1 MASKSSGIL
10 LLLEETGLLK
20 IKDKLTDLGIEEL
33 SDMKFLQQEDWD
45 SLGLSKIELN
55 KLKFHLNK
63 EDDPKAAD
71 SVADKSEPVSKLSLN
86 EGIINYIIYTTLVP
100 KHGQVKLNLEETSL
114 DGLVSAITAQEQLID
129 GVTVELYSPQGYPIA
144 PEPFAYEKSL
154 RYWQINNGTLV
165 LAIPRKH
172 LMMAEVGQPGLDPTV
187 GACQI
192 FVKHNKTSVI
202 RVDTDKDTGKTL
214 RQKISSKLNIPT
226 PCIKLSYGG
235 TLIRSSDA
243 KLSTYNIQENST
255 IQMWTYG
262 VAWSTSWRN
271 NFTNKSCLPLF
282 EQSEDSLTCFN
293 SALYCVAMK
302 LCKAKQDDIA
312 KVLGHIRRLVR
323 CPPLIDSL
331 NKLFRNEALLF
342 SHKVA
347 IQEIL
352 YLLFEQLLGS
362 INSLASDVSLDPKEV
377 FMSSPTL
384 FAYLIAEA
392 KITDKDSENFKE
404 FDLLCCLS
412 NLRVEDPVLIPG
424 SNQPFDREAVL
435 EKIQDQ
441 EPIPGCAIDDISEA
455 DLHPDLVRKN
465 LLLSFSADSAYIWQG
480 KCTKEDLVDGYNVPV
495 VVSSWSELVNK
506 RKPLKYLEVLKP
518 LELKINSSNPYV
530 LTLNSSKCVVVY
542 VEREACADTSRDY
555 VLFNPQIGSTES
567 IDPDELARTLYGT
580 VAKVQSF
587 SSGQEERIDLSTIQL
602 QDPVVTRRP
611 EEAIIVLIDVSG
623 SMNGGWDSG
632 VTRLGAVK
640 QLFHAFAN
648 RTMAYNLFHVIGLTV
663 FATKVTCVSK
673 VTELFEQF
681 KEYVDALH
689 THDTTALYDAINDAT
704 TQLIEFTTKHSTI
717 LETGGIGECP
727 IANAP
732 GGATGSTESE
742 GLLTRLF
749 KFGSSAPKHSPSKGA
764 AKPLANVDTSPKL
777 PAVRRRIICLTDG
790 DDNAS
795 TKRPLDVINRCLK
808 ENVIVDSFVIGNG
821 NDNMKAIS
829 HATGGCSFLPAE
841 IAGALKLFEMEGVL
855 SMSRRDVAPAVGPLL
870 EIDFSRF
877 KCGDYDQEPETQMP
891 SEMAKKVISAKACLA
906 KQASTMPT
914 SNTGRAS
921 KRIMAELAKIQKDPH
936 ASIEIYPSEDDISF
950 WRLLVT
956 GPEFTPYENCVF
968 LLYVKFLET
977 YPMSPPEVRFIT
989 PIYHCNI
996 NHSGRICHSVFG
1008 RNYSSDLSMR
1018 EILDCMYGLLL
1029 EPEPNDPLDSNMAE
1043 QYFSERE
1050 TYNEKAKRMAR
1061 QHASKTVAQWRKEL
1075 LGTVVTDSEIGQVP
1089 KELICSL
1096 CGDMFTDPVK
1106 TPFGDTY
1113 ERMAIENH
1121 LDTVETDPK
1130 TGQPLKKDQLVPD
1143 LKMKDK
1149 IRLHQEAN
1157 VVPKGWWD
1165 K

>member
-1 MASKSSGIL
+1 MAYKSSEIL

-20 IKDKLTDLGIEEL
+20 IKDKLADLGIEDL
-33 SDMKFLQQEDWD
+33 NDMKFLQQEDWD

-63 EDDPKAAD
+63 DNDPIPAD
-71 SVADKSEPVSKLSLN
+71 SDADTSEPVSKLSLD
-86 EGIINYIIYTTLVP
+86 EGIISYIIYTSLVP
-100 KHGQVKLNLEETSL
+100 KHGQVKLNLAETSL
-114 DGLVSAITAQEQLID
+114 DGLVSAITTQEQILD
-129 GVTVELYSPQGYPIA
+129 GVTIELYAPQGYPIA
-144 PEPFAYEKSL
+144 PEPFGYEKSL
-154 RYWQINNGTLV
+154 RYWQINSGSLV
-165 LAIPRKH
+165 LAIPRKL
-172 LMMAEVGQPGLDPTV
+172 LMMAEVGLPGLDPTV

-214 RQKISSKLNIPT
+214 RQKISSKLDIPT

-235 TLIRSSDA
+235 TLVRSSDA

-302 LCKAKQDDIA
+302 MCKAKQDDIA

-331 NKLFRNEALLF
+331 SKLFRNEALLF

-352 YLLFEQLLGS
+352 YLLFKQLLDS
-362 INSLASDVSLDPKEV
+362 INGLPSDVSIDPNEV

-392 KITDKDSENFKE
+392 KSTDKDSENFKE
-404 FDLLCCLS
+404 FDLICCLS

-441 EPIPGCAIDDISEA
+441 EPIPDCAIDDISEA
-455 DLHPDLVRKN
+455 DLHPDLMRKN
-465 LLLSFSADSAYIWQG
+465 LLLSFATDSAYIWQG
-480 KCTKEDLVDGYNVPV
+480 KCTKDDLVYDYNVPV
-495 VVSSWSELVNK
+495 VTGSWSGLVSK

-518 LELKINSSNPYV
+518 LELKTNSSNPYV

-542 VEREACADTSRDY
+542 VEREACAATSRDY
-555 VLFNPQIGSTES
+555 VLFNPQVGSTES

-580 VAKVQSF
+580 VAKVQS
-587 SSGQEERIDLSTIQL
+587 GQEDRIDLSTIQL

-611 EEAIIVLIDVSG
+611 EEAIIVLIDISG
-623 SMNGGWDSG
+623 SMNGAWDSG

-663 FATKVTCVSK
+663 FATQVNCVSK

-681 KEYVDALH
+681 QEYVDALY
-689 THDTTALYDAINDAT
+689 TRDTTALYDAIHDAT
-704 TQLIEFTTKHSTI
+704 TQLIEFTTKHPTI
-717 LETGGIGECP
+717 LETGGIGE
-727 IANAP
+727 AP
-732 GGATGSTESE
+732 TGHAATGGATGSTESE
-742 GLLTRLF
+742 GFLTRLF
-749 KFGSSAPKHSPSKGA
+749 KLGSSTPKVPVSSGATKSP
-764 AKPLANVDTSPKL
+764 AKVDTPPKL

-790 DDNAS
+790 SDNAS
-795 TKRPLDVINRCLK
+795 KNRPLDVINRCLR
-808 ENVIVDSFVIGNG
+808 ENVIVDSFVIGSG
-821 NDNMKAIS
+821 NEIMKAIS
-829 HATGGCSFLPAE
+829 HATGGCSFLPSE

-855 SMSRRDVAPAVGPLL
+855 SMSRRDVTPAEGPLF
-870 EIDFSRF
+870 EHDFSRF
-877 KCGDYDQEPETQMP
+877 KNGDYDQEPETQMP
-891 SEMAKKVISAKACLA
+891 SEMAKKVISAKAFLA
-906 KQASTMPT
+906 KQASAIPT
-914 SNTGRAS
+914 ANTGRAS

-968 LLYVKFLET
+968 LLYVKFLDT

-996 NHSGRICHSVFG
+996 NQSGRICHSVFG

-1050 TYNEKAKRMAR
+1050 TYNQKAKRMA
-1061 QHASKTVAQWRKEL
+1061 QQQAGKTIAQWRKEL

-1096 CGDMFTDPVK
+1096 CGEMFTDPVK

-1130 TGQPLKKDQLVPD
+1130 TGQALKKDQLVPD

-1149 IRLHQEAN
+1149 VRIHQEAN

>member
-1 MASKSSGIL
+1 MAHKSEIL

-20 IKDKLTDLGIEEL
+20 IKDKLADLGIEDL
-33 SDMKFLQQEDWD
+33 SDMEFLQQEDWD

-63 EDDPKAAD
+63 ENDPKPAD
-71 SVADKSEPVSKLSLN
+71 TSEPVSKLSLD
-86 EGIINYIIYTTLVP
+86 EGVVNYLIYSSLVP
-100 KHGQVKLNLEETSL
+100 KRGQVKVNLEETSL
-114 DGLVSAITAQEQLID
+114 DGLVSAITAQEQILD
-129 GVTVELYSPQGYPIA
+129 GVTVELYAPQGYPIA
-144 PEPFAYEKSL
+144 PEPFGYEKSL
-154 RYWQINNGTLV
+154 CHWQIVSGSLV

-172 LMMAEVGQPGLDPTV
+172 LMMSEVGLPGLDPTV
-187 GACQI
+187 GACQL

-235 TLIRSSDA
+235 TLVRSSDA

-271 NFTNKSCLPLF
+271 NFINRSCLPLF

-302 LCKAKQDDIA
+302 MCKAKQDDIA

-352 YLLFEQLLGS
+352 YLLFKQLLGS
-362 INSLASDVSLDPKEV
+362 IVGLPTDVSLDPNEV

-384 FAYLIAEA
+384 FAYLITEA
-392 KITDKDSENFKE
+392 KSTDKDSENFKE

-441 EPIPGCAIDDISEA
+441 EPIPGCAVDDISEA

-465 LLLSFSADSAYIWQG
+465 LLLSFAADSAYIWQG
-480 KCTKEDLVDGYNVPV
+480 KCTNSDLVDGYNVPV
-495 VVSSWSELVNK
+495 VTSSWSELVNK

-518 LELKINSSNPYV
+518 LELKTNSSNPYV
-530 LTLNSSKCVVVY
+530 LTLNSSKSTVVY
-542 VEREACADTSRDY
+542 VEREACAATSRDY
-555 VLFNPQIGSTES
+555 VLFNPQVGSTES

-580 VAKVQSF
+580 VAKL
-587 SSGQEERIDLSTIQL
+587 SSGSGREERIDLSTIEL
-602 QDPVVTRRP
+602 QEPVVTRRP
-611 EEAIIVLIDVSG
+611 EEAIIVLIDISG
-623 SMNGGWDSG
+623 SMNGDWDSG

-648 RTMAYNLFHVIGLTV
+648 RNMAYNLFHVIGLTV
-663 FATKVTCVSK
+663 FATRVNCVSK

-681 KEYVDALH
+681 KEYVDALY
-689 THDTTALYDAINDAT
+689 TRDTTALYDAIHDAT
-704 TQLIEFTTKHSTI
+704 TQLIEFTTKHPTI
-717 LETGGIGECP
+717 LESGGIGEGP
-727 IANAP
+727 TRHP
-732 GGATGSTESE
+732 TGGATGSTESG

-749 KFGSSAPKHSPSKGA
+749 RLGGSTPKQPVSSGATKSP
-764 AKPLANVDTSPKL
+764 AKLDTSPKL

-795 TKRPLDVINRCLK
+795 KNRPLDVINRCLK

-821 NDNMKAIS
+821 NDTLKAIS
-829 HATGGCSFLPAE
+829 HATGGCSFLPSE

-855 SMSRRDVAPAVGPLL
+855 SMSRRDVAPAERPLL
-870 EIDFSRF
+870 EHELSQF
-877 KCGDYDQEPETQMP
+877 KNGDYDKEPETQMP
-891 SEMAKKVISAKACLA
+891 SEMANKVISAKACLA
-906 KQASTMPT
+906 KQATTLPT
-914 SNTGRAS
+914 SNIGRAS

-936 ASIEIYPSEDDISF
+936 GSIEIYPSEDDISF

-968 LLYVKFLET
+968 LLYVKFLDT

-1050 TYNEKAKRMAR
+1050 TYNQKAKRMAH
-1061 QHASKTVAQWRKEL
+1061 QHANKTIAQWRKEL

-1096 CGDMFTDPVK
+1096 CGEMFTDPVK

-1121 LDTVETDPK
+1121 LDTIETDPK

-1143 LKMKDK
+1143 VKMKDK
-1149 IRLHQEAN
+1149 VKLHQEAN